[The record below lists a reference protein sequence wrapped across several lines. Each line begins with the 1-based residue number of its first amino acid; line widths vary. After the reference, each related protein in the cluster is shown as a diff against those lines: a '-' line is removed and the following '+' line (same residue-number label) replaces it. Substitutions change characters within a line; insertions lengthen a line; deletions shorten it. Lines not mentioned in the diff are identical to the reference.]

1 MKKNLIYV
9 FTTLL
14 LMCVCGNANAQNS
27 DVNFDDENSI
37 IETNCEVLKL
47 ALQKLEKKY
56 GGASEEMAQLYG
68 YVGMI
73 KCDNSFQYS
82 DAYSFGITCCEK
94 AIAIRKKLYGAKS
107 INVGDSYVD
116 MALACGI
123 FIDKAKQYVDSALVI
138 LRPKCGENSYEVGRA
153 YMVLGLSYYRSNE
166 EIFRVASQCMII
178 TQREYYEKRDY
189 EEIISNLE
197 NSLKYYKK
205 AYNIYSRL
213 GENYKES
220 ADTIK
225 KAITH
230 DQEEI
235 ELYKKELKL
244 ASEQS

>member
-123 FIDKAKQYVDSALVI
+123 FINKSKQYVDSALVI
-138 LRPKCGENSYEVGRA
+138 LRPKCVENSY
-153 YMVLGLSYYRSNE
+153 
-166 EIFRVASQCMII
+166 
-178 TQREYYEKRDY
+178 
-189 EEIISNLE
+189 
-197 NSLKYYKK
+197 
-205 AYNIYSRL
+205 
-213 GENYKES
+213 
-220 ADTIK
+220 
-225 KAITH
+225 
-230 DQEEI
+230 
-235 ELYKKELKL
+235 
-244 ASEQS
+244 